1 MINRKEMQM
10 DIILPFILDDG
21 FSKGVYI
28 NADKTISDVLACHSY
43 PHIVESVVSQ
53 AIVLTLA
60 LSANLKFN
68 GTFSLNIRG
77 GGPIQTIFVS
87 ATNDKKVRAYA
98 VYDADTLP
106 KQSDLLTNKQ
116 LFGNGELLFSVSQIG
131 QEPYQGIIQLTQDSL
146 VETISDYFRQS
157 EQIKTN
163 LVLRQQ
169 GNCVRCLLLQQMPLK
184 QDMDIEQAN
193 DIWETENVLLESV
206 RNAELFDDNL
216 TPQEILYRLF
226 HANTAT
232 VFNGQTPEF
241 SCPCHRS
248 QMEKFL
254 KKMSDEERE
263 PLYQDGKIITECQF
277 CQNQFTFTKEDF

>member
-1 MINRKEMQM
+1 M
-10 DIILPFILDDG
+10 DIILPFMLDKG
-21 FSKGVYI
+21 FSRGVYI
-28 NADKTISDVLACHSY
+28 NADKTISDILSCHSY
-43 PHIVESVVSQ
+43 PKIVESLIAQ
-53 AIVLTLA
+53 AVVLTLA

-98 VYDADTLP
+98 VYDADNLP
-106 KQSDLLTNKQ
+106 QQLDSLTNKQ

-146 VETISDYFRQS
+146 VETVLDYFRQS

-169 GNCVRCLLLQQMPLK
+169 ENKVRCLLLQQMPLNAE
-184 QDMDIEQAN
+184 MDTEDVN
-193 DIWETENVLLESV
+193 DLWETENVLLESV
-206 RNAELFDDNL
+206 RNVELFDDNL

-226 HANTAT
+226 HANAVT
-232 VFNGQTPEF
+232 VFNGQIPEF

>member
-1 MINRKEMQM
+1 M
-10 DIILPFILDDG
+10 DIILPFMLDNG
-21 FSKGVYI
+21 FSRGVYI
-28 NADKTISDVLACHSY
+28 NADKTISDILACHSY
-43 PHIVESVVSQ
+43 PQIVESVVAQ
-53 AIVLTLA
+53 TIVLTLA

-98 VYDADTLP
+98 VYDNDKLPQQDT
-106 KQSDLLTNKQ
+106 SLTNQ
-116 LFGNGELLFSVSQIG
+116 DLFGNGELLFSVSQIG
-131 QEPYQGIIQLTQDSL
+131 QEPYQGIIQLTQNSL
-146 VETISDYFRQS
+146 IETVLDYFRQS

-163 LVLRQQ
+163 LVLRQD
-169 GNCVRCLLLQQMPLK
+169 GKKVRCILLQQMPLK
-184 QDMDIEQAN
+184 QDIEPEQAN
-193 DIWETENVLLESV
+193 DLWETENVLLESV
-206 RNAELFDDNL
+206 RNTELFDDKL

-232 VFNGQTPEF
+232 VFDGQTPEF

>member
-1 MINRKEMQM
+1 M
-10 DIILPFILDDG
+10 DIILPFMLDKG

-28 NADKTISDVLACHSY
+28 NADKTIDDVLACHSY
-43 PHIVESVVSQ
+43 PKVVQNVVAQ
-53 AIVLTLA
+53 AIILTLA
-60 LSANLKFN
+60 LSSNLKFE

-87 ATNDKKVRAYA
+87 ATHDKKVRAYA
-98 VYDADTLP
+98 VYDNSQLP
-106 KQSDLLTNKQ
+106 EISGDLTNQQ

-131 QEPYQGIIQLTQDSL
+131 QEPYQGIILLTQKTL
-146 VETISDYFRQS
+146 IETVLDYFRQS

-163 LVLRQQ
+163 MVLRQQ
-169 GNCVRCLLLQQMPLK
+169 ENKLRCILLQQLPLK
-184 QDMDIEQAN
+184 ENVDIAEAA

-206 RNAELFDDNL
+206 RDEELFDDNL

-226 HANTAT
+226 HANAVT
-232 VFNGQTPEF
+232 VFVGQTPMF

-263 PLYQDGKIITECQF
+263 TLYQDGKIITECQF